1 MFLQKLIFKIQ
12 HIGYTEQLSDYEKK
26 RLVVFNKLN
35 ATGFALAVLNLIFT
49 IAYCPEFFSSTSVY
63 CYTAIVLAFVLMTS
77 LIIIRYYIA
86 ATVVSFA
93 LLPALL
99 TLSNITTAGAGT
111 EMYLILYMMLAFF
124 FLHKI
129 RNIAI
134 PFVYCLVLFLVLHY
148 KYQNS
153 VSGLVTGSVPFYFS
167 VFNYLCSFS
176 MIFYTMYL
184 IKFQVW
190 NYEKSIRQKKEM
202 LRLNNAN
209 LLAKTRQVKEQSL
222 LLEQKNIELTEL
234 NNVKIKLF
242 SIISHDLRT
251 SVYGL
256 KNVIDSLLTGRYS
269 KEEMMKSLPGVSAEV
284 DNCIVLMDN
293 LFSWARNQLH
303 ESTISLQELDLCR
316 MANSTFM
323 FYSKRA
329 ADKNIQLVNNA
340 SPETYAYADA
350 DMINTVLRNLVGNAL
365 KFTHSGGKIEI
376 ATESM
381 DGFVKLSVKDTG
393 VGITENEVKQIFSNE
408 YFTTLGTE
416 KEMGTGLGLM
426 ICRDFVKSNNGD
438 FSIESKKGEG
448 ASFNITLPVLE
459 AAYADADE

>member
-1 MFLQKLIFKIQ
+1 MFLQKLISKIQ
-12 HIGYTEQLSDYEKK
+12 YIGYTEQLSEYEKK
-26 RLVVFNKLN
+26 RLFVFNKLN
-35 ATGFALAVLNLIFT
+35 FAGCLLATVNFFFAAIFARQYFT
-49 IAYCPEFFSSTSVY
+49 FP
-63 CYTAIVLAFVLMTS
+63 TASLYLGILTTFVLMALLTHYH
-77 LIIIRYYIA
+77 YYIQ
-86 ATVVSFA
+86 ATIASFVVV
-93 LLPALL
+93 PALL
-99 TLSNITTAGAGT
+99 TFSNVTMPGSGT
-111 EMYLILYMMLAFF
+111 EMYLILYMMLSFF
-124 FLHKI
+124 FLHSVKK
-129 RNIAI
+129 IAI
-134 PFVYCLVLFLVLHY
+134 SFSYCLMLFILLHF
-148 KYQNS
+148 KFQS
-153 VSGLVTGSVPFYFS
+153 HVTLAKQGSLTYYFS
-167 VFNYLCSFS
+167 ILNYICSFS

-202 LRLNNAN
+202 LRTNNAN
-209 LLAKTRQVKEQSL
+209 LLEKTRQVREQSL

-256 KNVIDSLLTGRYS
+256 KNVVDSLLSGRYS
-269 KEEMMKSLPGVSAEV
+269 KEEMMASLPGVSSEV

-316 MANSTFM
+316 MANSTFQ

-329 ADKNIQLVNNA
+329 ADKNIRLINNA
-340 SPETYAYADA
+340 APDAHAYADA
-350 DMINTVLRNLVGNAL
+350 DMMNTVLRNLVGNAL
-365 KFTHSGGKIEI
+365 KFTHNGGIIEI
-376 ATESM
+376 CTERNR
-381 DGFVKLSVKDTG
+381 GAVKLSVRDNG
-393 VGITENEVKQIFSNE
+393 VGITEEEVKLIFSNE

-438 FSIESKKGEG
+438 FNIESKKGEG
-448 ASFNITLPVLE
+448 ASFNIILPVYDVDYVE
-459 AAYADADE
+459 SED